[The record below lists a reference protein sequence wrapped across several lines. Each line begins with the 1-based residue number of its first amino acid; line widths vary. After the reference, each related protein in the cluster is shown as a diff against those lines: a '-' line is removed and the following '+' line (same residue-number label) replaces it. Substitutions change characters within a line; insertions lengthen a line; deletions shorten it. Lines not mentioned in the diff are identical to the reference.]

1 MRNVL
6 LLALA
11 LFATAAVAEAQKF
24 GYVNSQ
30 ELLAELD
37 EVKAAESDLVGFRDQ
52 QQKLLETKVQAF
64 QTQLQELEQ
73 QNAEGLLTPK
83 QIQEKQVEMQTKQ
96 QELQEMEASIQQKL
110 VERREEKFQ
119 PIFDK
124 VNAAIET
131 VAQANDYQYVFD
143 AAAGGVIVYADESMN
158 ITELV
163 KTQLTAA
170 N

>member
-1 MRNVL
+1 MRNLL

-11 LFATAAVAEAQKF
+11 LALSATLARAQKI

-30 ELLAELD
+30 EILTEL
-37 EVKAAESDLVGFRDQ
+37 EEFKAVESDLVGFRDQ

-83 QIQEKQVEMQTKQ
+83 QIQEKQLEMQTKQ
-96 QELQEMEASIQQKL
+96 QELQEMEASIQQQL
-110 VERREEKFQ
+110 LERREEKFQ
-119 PIFDK
+119 PIFDRI
-124 VNAAIET
+124 NTAIET
-131 VAQANDYQYVFD
+131 VAQANGYQYVFD
-143 AAAGGVIVYADESMN
+143 ASVGGVIVYADESMD
-158 ITELV
+158 ITDLV
-163 KTQLTAA
+163 KAELTAA

>member
-1 MRNVL
+1 MRTTL

-11 LFATAAVAEAQKF
+11 LVLCAAAAQAQKF

-30 ELLAELD
+30 ALLAELE

-64 QTQLQELEQ
+64 QTQLQELET
-73 QNAEGLLTPK
+73 QNANGELTPK

-124 VNAAIET
+124 VNAAIEA
-131 VAQANDYQYVFD
+131 VAQAGAYQYVFD
-143 AAAGGVIVYADESMN
+143 AAAGGVIVYADETMD

-163 KTQLTAA
+163 KAELMAT